1 MTNLKQTFEKE
12 TLRLFKELADRGHYT
27 RALEVLETGRATIA
41 LVFRVSQYKPVVRK
55 ETL

>member
-1 MTNLKQTFEKE
+1 MQQNLQTFEKE
-12 TLRLFKELADRGHYT
+12 TLRLFKELADRGQYT
-27 RALEVLETGRATIA
+27 RALEVLETGCATIA